1 MGKNLSSQIKKPK
14 NVNLTLPDYNENTLF
29 LEPTNQLELLKIIKQ
44 MKNKAGGIDGISV
57 MVLKNIA
64 RYIVNPLTHIINL
77 CILQSIWP
85 VALKNAEIVPIF
97 KSGDRSLPT
106 NYRPISLISNIAK
119 IFEKIIHN
127 RLYKFLN
134 KHNLISNKQFGF
146 RKNIGT
152 KDAILQVTKNITD
165 GINKDEKVLGTFL
178 DLAKAF
184 DTVSHLILLLKL
196 ERYGVRGPT
205 LELFKSNRKQKVRI
219 DETYSDS
226 LNVNTGVPQG
236 TILGPLLF
244 IVYINDLLSLLPENA
259 IFSYADDT
267 VILYSDH

>member
-1 MGKNLSSQIKKPK
+1 M
-14 NVNLTLPDYNENTLF
+14 
-29 LEPTNQLELLKIIKQ
+29 
-44 MKNKAGGIDGISV
+44 
-57 MVLKNIA
+57 
-64 RYIVNPLTHIINL
+64 
-77 CILQSIWP
+77 
-85 VALKNAEIVPIF
+85 
-97 KSGDRSLPT
+97 
-106 NYRPISLISNIAK
+106 ISNIAK

-205 LELFKSNRKQKVRI
+205 LELFKSYLSNRKQKVRI

-226 LNVNTGVPQG
+226 LNVKIQVSPRG
-236 TILGPLLF
+236 
-244 IVYINDLLSLLPENA
+244 
-259 IFSYADDT
+259 
-267 VILYSDH
+267 LYWDRFC